1 MATATNILK
10 SFDEQSVHIDYL
22 CFTFAV
28 KDLRHCHDAVRRLH
42 KHEEYKGFAKSGLL
56 QRHCRAPK
64 FPAPPVFNRRSL
76 RLPTRLMRTT
86 KRLISVIAITWKTA
100 CASSP
105 TKCLVCRCQ
114 HLVVWVSSSTP
125 NP

>member
-1 MATATNILK
+1 MSWCPSPTRPLNNVSIWGCSMTTATNILK
-10 SFDEQSVHIDYL
+10 SFDEQNVHIDYL

-64 FPAPPVFNRRSL
+64 FPAPPVFN
-76 RLPTRLMRTT
+76 PT
-86 KRLISVIAITWKTA
+86 VA
-100 CASSP
+100 
-105 TKCLVCRCQ
+105 Q
-114 HLVVWVSSSTP
+114 
-125 NP
+125 